1 MTLKRGPTLLFEAR
15 TSPKPVKPKGV
26 DGKIGPTFHRQIG
39 QHQPDRCRELETGS
53 AKSASDKYILVLW
66 MLINDE
72 FVVWTVGIH
81 ADVHCQ

>member
-26 DGKIGPTFHRQIG
+26 DGKIGPTFQRQIG

-53 AKSASDKYILVLW
+53 AKSASDKYVLVLW